1 MHMKDSLINFLYD
14 KKYFINIYDE
24 YIHVFNYEELIS
36 LSSKKI
42 ELKFSNFKLVID
54 GSELFIN
61 KMFPN
66 EVLIKGT
73 INKVGFVYE

>member
-1 MHMKDSLINFLYD
+1 MHMKDNLINFLYD

-24 YIHVFNYEELIS
+24 YIHLFNYEELVS

-42 ELKFSNFKLVID
+42 ELKFKEFNLVVNGSN
-54 GSELFIN
+54 LFIS

-66 EVLIKGT
+66 EMLIKGI
-73 INKVGFVYE
+73 INKVGFKYE

>member
-66 EVLIKGT
+66 EMLIKGS
-73 INKVGFVYE
+73 IDKVGFIYE

>member
-66 EVLIKGT
+66 EMLIKGT
-73 INKVGFVYE
+73 INKVGFVYG

>member
-73 INKVGFVYE
+73 INKVGFIYE

>member
-54 GSELFIN
+54 GDNLFIN

-66 EVLIKGT
+66 ELLIKG
-73 INKVGFVYE
+73 IIKNVGFVYE

>member
-24 YIHVFNYEELIS
+24 YIHVFNYEELIRKKN
-36 LSSKKI
+36 KKI

>member
-36 LSSKKI
+36 LSNKKI
-42 ELKFSNFKLVID
+42 ELKFSSFKLVID
-54 GSELFIN
+54 GDNLFIN

-66 EVLIKGT
+66 EMLIKGI

>member
-24 YIHVFNYEELIS
+24 YIYVFNYEELIS
-36 LSSKKI
+36 LSNKKI
-42 ELKFSNFKLVID
+42 ELKFKEFNLIIEGND
-54 GSELFIN
+54 LFIN

-66 EVLIKGT
+66 EMLIKGI
-73 INKVGFVYE
+73 INKVGFKYE

>member
-66 EVLIKGT
+66 EMLIKGT

>member
-42 ELKFSNFKLVID
+42 ELKFSSFKLVID
-54 GSELFIN
+54 GDNLFIN

-66 EVLIKGT
+66 EMLIKGI

>member
-14 KKYFINIYDE
+14 KNYFINIYDE

-36 LSSKKI
+36 LSSNKI

-54 GSELFIN
+54 GDNLFIN

-66 EVLIKGT
+66 ELLIKG
-73 INKVGFVYE
+73 IIKNVGFIYE

>member
-54 GSELFIN
+54 GENLFIN